1 MKNNNQIKE
10 MERKTIIDKDF
21 VQFRKFIE
29 ESADKV
35 VFMTYLKKEKTN
47 KKIVKEDGTKEDN
60 PYNDKIAKMA
70 TVEFVY
76 GRKYSDEVKSVNPE
90 YEFKGPKV
98 EYTKLQDNDMLEK
111 DTKGEL
117 SIGIVDPINKN
128 SEYFLLNDDGM
139 LERWNP
145 EERGDVH
152 KYLPERKT
160 FSMPSSGV
168 IFRRYKY
175 SNIQSLSVGDTH
187 FINPDFLKENNE

>member
-1 MKNNNQIKE
+1 
-10 MERKTIIDKDF
+10 MERKTIIDKNF

-29 ESADKV
+29 ESVDKS

-60 PYNDKIAKMA
+60 PYNDKIVKMT

-98 EYTKLQDNDMLEK
+98 EYTKLEENDMLEK
-111 DTKGEL
+111 DVKGEL
-117 SIGIVDPINKN
+117 SIGVVDPINKE
-128 SEYFLLNDDGM
+128 SEYFLWNEENM
-139 LERWNP
+139 LEKWNP

-152 KYLPERKT
+152 NYLPARKT

-175 SNIQSLSVGDTH
+175 SNIQSLSVGDTY
-187 FINPDFLKENNE
+187 FINPDFLKENNEENQ

>member
-1 MKNNNQIKE
+1 
-10 MERKTIIDKDF
+10 MERKTIIDKNF

-60 PYNDKIAKMA
+60 PYNDKIAKMT
-70 TVEFVY
+70 TVEFLY

-98 EYTKLQDNDMLEK
+98 EYTKLEENDMLEK
-111 DTKGEL
+111 DVKGEL
-117 SIGIVDPINKN
+117 SIGVVDPINKE
-128 SEYFLLNDDGM
+128 SEYFVWNEDDM

-152 KYLPERKT
+152 NYLPVRKT
-160 FSMPSSGV
+160 FSIPSSGV

-187 FINPDFLKENNE
+187 FINPDFLKENNEENQ